1 MKTETLPLLCF
12 LIRHTYMDDAVHH
25 MHRKRWFIFSGL
37 LVSLA
42 FFVGVSIGV
51 VYNVQNELLDENKQ
65 VDISKVA
72 GLYSSTRSDTVDFEQ
87 YWQIWDRIKE
97 KHVDQPISDIDLFYG
112 SLKGLVD
119 GIGDPHSV
127 YFPPTEA
134 RQFAQDL
141 QGEFGGIGAE
151 IGIKGEQLSII
162 APLPG
167 SPAEKAGLKALDKI
181 LKIDE
186 KETLGMSL
194 DEAVSSIRGPRGT
207 AVKLTITRNGF
218 ESAQEIE
225 IMRDII
231 NIPTVVW
238 EEKKPDI
245 IYLRIAHFNNKT
257 VIEFDKTIKEILLK
271 TPKGLI
277 LDLRSN
283 PGGYLDAAISIASE
297 WVEKGVIVR
306 ERFTDQNANEYPS
319 AGLHRLKDM
328 PTVVLVDEAS
338 ASASE
343 IVAGALQDYKRA
355 RVVGTKTFG
364 KGSVQDFEFL
374 SDGSALKLTVAK
386 WFTPLDR
393 QIDGEGI
400 VPDIILEKMFDTG
413 TEDTDEI
420 DPEKAVDLGIEK
432 ALELLS
438 K

>member
-1 MKTETLPLLCF
+1 
-12 LIRHTYMDDAVHH
+12 MDDALHH
-25 MHRKRWFIFSGL
+25 LHKKRWFLISGL
-37 LVSLA
+37 LAILT
-42 FFVGVSIGV
+42 FFAGVSIGV
-51 VYNVQNELLDENKQ
+51 VYNVQDELLDENKQ

-72 GLYSSTRSDTVDFEQ
+72 HLYSSTRSDTVDFDQ
-87 YWQIWDRIKE
+87 YWEIWDRIKE
-97 KHVDQPISDIDLFYG
+97 KHVDQPLNDVDLFYG

-127 YFPPTEA
+127 YFPPTQA

-167 SPAEKAGLKALDKI
+167 SPAEKAGLRALDKI
-181 LKIDE
+181 FKIDD

-207 AVKLTITRNGF
+207 TVRLTIARNGM
-218 ESAQEIE
+218 ESAKEIE
-225 IMRDII
+225 VIRDII

-238 EEKKPDI
+238 EEKASDI
-245 IYLRIAHFNNKT
+245 AYLRIAHFNNKT
-257 VIEFDKTIKEILLK
+257 VTEFDKAIKEIMLAS
-271 TPKGLI
+271 PKGLI

-297 WVEKGVIVR
+297 WVENGVIVR
-306 ERFTDQNANEYPS
+306 ERFNDQDANEYPS
-319 AGLHRLKDM
+319 AGAHRLKDM

-355 RVVGTKTFG
+355 RLVGVKTFG

-386 WFTPLDR
+386 WFTPLNR
-393 QIDGEGI
+393 QIDGQGI
-400 VPDIILEKMFDTG
+400 IPDIILERMFDTG
-413 TEDTDEI
+413 TADTDEI
-420 DPEKAVDLGIEK
+420 DPEKVTDLGIEK
-432 ALELLS
+432 ALELLAES
-438 K
+438 Q

>member
-1 MKTETLPLLCF
+1 M
-12 LIRHTYMDDAVHH
+12 HH
-25 MHRKRWFIFSGL
+25 LHKKRWFLISGL
-37 LVSLA
+37 LAILT
-42 FFVGVSIGV
+42 FFAGVSIGV
-51 VYNVQNELLDENKQ
+51 VYNVQDELLDENKQ

-72 GLYSSTRSDTVDFEQ
+72 HLYSSTRSDTVDFDQ
-87 YWQIWDRIKE
+87 YWEIWDRIKE
-97 KHVDQPISDIDLFYG
+97 KHVDQPLNDVDLFYG

-127 YFPPTEA
+127 YFPPTQA

-167 SPAEKAGLKALDKI
+167 SPAEKAGLRALDKI
-181 LKIDE
+181 FKIDD

-207 AVKLTITRNGF
+207 TVRLTIARNGM
-218 ESAQEIE
+218 ESAKEIE
-225 IMRDII
+225 VIRDII

-238 EEKKPDI
+238 EEKASDI
-245 IYLRIAHFNNKT
+245 AYLRIAHFNNKT
-257 VIEFDKTIKEILLK
+257 VTEFDKAIKEIMLAS
-271 TPKGLI
+271 PKGLI

-297 WVEKGVIVR
+297 WVENGVIVR
-306 ERFTDQNANEYPS
+306 ERFNDQDANEYPS
-319 AGLHRLKDM
+319 AGAHRLKDM

-355 RVVGTKTFG
+355 RLVGVKTFG

-386 WFTPLDR
+386 WFTPLNR
-393 QIDGEGI
+393 QIDGQGI
-400 VPDIILEKMFDTG
+400 IPDIILERMFDTG
-413 TEDTDEI
+413 TADTDEI
-420 DPEKAVDLGIEK
+420 DPEKVTDLGIEK
-432 ALELLS
+432 ALELLAES
-438 K
+438 Q